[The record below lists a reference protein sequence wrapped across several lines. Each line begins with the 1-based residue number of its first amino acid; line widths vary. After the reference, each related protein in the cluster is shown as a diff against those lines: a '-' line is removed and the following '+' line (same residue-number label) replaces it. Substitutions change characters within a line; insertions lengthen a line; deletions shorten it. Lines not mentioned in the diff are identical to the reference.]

1 MSKMYMGSLNQI
13 DWENHWRIEG
23 INKFLRDQQKLKDT
37 GNTESTVA
45 GQRILARFV
54 ESATVALAR
63 KVEARG
69 KKPIEVDILRHF
81 RLDAAILI
89 AMRSVMRQSSSKQL
103 TDTSWST
110 VAHKVGGE
118 IENEALAITMH
129 QNEAALAKH
138 FNNLYIKFN
147 RKVKTRGRASKKQAL
162 KQIAVKHFSWQDWGR
177 QQRGLVGG
185 LLLAVLEHVG
195 FLTTILTKTQNGKT
209 KKLVYLADDVEQYI
223 TDYTENLSWL
233 FSSSMPMI
241 EPPVTRVSTSEGGF
255 YSKEMSKLTPLVK
268 RRKRELKD
276 VIIPRVNDAIN
287 RAQEV
292 PYTINRQVYDV
303 VIELM
308 QKDIAPN
315 FPPIPEPVDFPFE
328 KDWCKETA
336 PPDEIAELRRYAA
349 ARADYETSKSS
360 IQGKRISFKAA
371 VDVAREFIN
380 QRIRLGIDKFWYT
393 WNTDFRGRL
402 YPATVA
408 LSPQG
413 ADIDKS
419 LLLFYRG
426 KVLGSRGERWLA
438 IHGANV
444 YGNDKVS
451 LDDRYQW
458 VLDNEEAVLTVANN
472 PIDTVD
478 YWGNADKPYQ
488 FLAFCFEW
496 KGYREEG
503 QGFRSR
509 LPVAVDGSCNGIQN
523 YSAMLRDPVGAAAT
537 NLTDSELP
545 ADIYAE
551 VAKVLEGKLKQI
563 VADGLDEQGYANLWL
578 SHGIN
583 RKLTKRQVMTLPY
596 GSTMF
601 SCKDYTFQYAKE
613 YCKDVFPSPGD
624 AIKPSAWL
632 SKLLW
637 QSIGEVVVKGRE
649 AMDWLTKCASLV
661 AKTGEDIIF
670 YTPLNLPV
678 IFSYRDKNAIEVT
691 TRFEGVSHKLRTGE
705 YTDTPNIYKSRNAIA
720 PNFVHAMDATHLM
733 MTLTEFKHDMLPVHD
748 SYATH
753 ACDVDELGHV
763 VRSTFYGLYTDNDP
777 LLNLKQDLEELSGVE
792 LPPPPEKGDF
802 DLKEVLRSTY
812 FFS

>member
-1 MSKMYMGSLNQI
+1 MGSFNQI

-23 INKFLRDQQKLKDT
+23 INKFLKDQQKLRDT
-37 GNTESTVA
+37 GNTESLAA

-54 ESATVALAR
+54 ETATVALAK

-89 AMRSVMRQSSSKQL
+89 AMRSVMRQSSTKQL

-118 IENEALAITMH
+118 IENEALAITLY
-129 QNEAALAKH
+129 QSEEALSKH
-138 FNNLYIKFN
+138 FDNLYLKFN
-147 RKVKTRGRASKKQAL
+147 RKVKTRGRASKRQAL

-177 QQRGLVGG
+177 QQRGLVGA

-195 FLTTILTKTQNGKT
+195 FIETTLTNFQNGKR
-209 KKLVYLADDVEQYI
+209 KKLIFLSDKIETFI

-233 FSSSMPMI
+233 FSSTMPMI
-241 EPPVTRVSTSEGGF
+241 ETPVTRVSTIEGGF
-255 YSKEMSKLTPLVK
+255 YSKEMSSLTPLVK

-276 VIIPRVNDAIN
+276 TVVPRVNDAIN
-287 RAQEV
+287 KAQSV
-292 PYTINRQVYDV
+292 PYTVNTQVYQV

-308 QKDIAPN
+308 QKDIAPS
-315 FPPIPEPVDFPFE
+315 FPPVPDPVVFPLDNYD
-328 KDWCKETA
+328 KATA
-336 PPDEIAELRRYAA
+336 SPDEQAIVKEYAISK
-349 ARADYETSKSS
+349 ADYETSKSS
-360 IQGKRISFKAA
+360 TQGKRLSFKAA
-371 VDVAREFIN
+371 VDVARELLN
-380 QRIRLGIDKFWYT
+380 QKTRLGVDKFWYT
-393 WNTDFRGRL
+393 WTVDFRGRL

-419 LLLFYRG
+419 LLLFYKG
-426 KVLGSRGERWLA
+426 KTLGSRGERWLA

-451 LDDRYQW
+451 LDDRYKW
-458 VLDNEEAVLTVANN
+458 VLDNEEFILNVAEY
-472 PIDTVD
+472 PIDTVQD
-478 YWGNADKPYQ
+478 WGIADKPYQ

-496 KGYREEG
+496 ANYRREG
-503 QGFRSR
+503 QGYKSR
-509 LPVAVDGSCNGIQN
+509 LPIAVDGSCNGIQN
-523 YSAMLRDPVGAAAT
+523 YSAMLRDPVGAKAT

-545 ADIYAE
+545 ADIYGE
-551 VAKVLEGKLKQI
+551 VAKVLEGKLLGI
-563 VADGLDEQGYANLWL
+563 VERGEDDNGYATMWL

-601 SCKDYTFQYAKE
+601 SCKDYTYQYAKE
-613 YCKDVFPSPGD
+613 YATDLFSTPGE

-637 QSIGEVVVKGRE
+637 ESIGEVVVKGRE
-649 AMDWLTKCASLV
+649 AMDWLTKCASVV
-661 AKTGEDIIF
+661 AKTGQDLVF
-670 YTPLNLPV
+670 YTPLGLPV
-678 IFSYRDKNAIEVT
+678 IFSYRERSAIEVT
-691 TRFEGVSHKLRTGE
+691 TRFEGIQHKLRTGE
-705 YTDTPNIYKSRNAIA
+705 YNDTPNIHKTRNAIA

-733 MTLTEFKHDMLPVHD
+733 MTLTTFQHDMLPVHD

-763 VRSTFYGLYTDNDP
+763 VRSEFYNLYTDYDP
-777 LLNLKQDLEELSGVE
+777 LLQLKQDLEELSGEE
-792 LPPPPEKGDF
+792 LPPPPDKGDF
-802 DLKEVLRSTY
+802 NLKEVLRSTY